1 MATNS
6 NLGKNSRLYLLG
18 AMLLFWCL
26 AICGRLVYLQIF
38 RYGSFVKQAEHQ
50 QQREIPLSAKRG
62 VIYDRA
68 GRELAMSV
76 LVDSA
81 FAVPSEVKDLP
92 TAISLITRITG
103 EDRNVVLDD
112 CRNHK
117 TFCWVARKADDETIE
132 RIQSLHLQGIH
143 FQKEPK
149 RFYPARDLAAQ
160 VVGTVGMEDS
170 GQSGIEHAFDGEL
183 RGRAGK
189 MFISVDARRQW
200 FSDVEKQPEPGQSLV
215 LTIDKNIQYIAEK
228 ELDQAIHDTQAIA
241 GTVIVENPH
250 TGEILALANRPTFNP
265 NLRKQIT
272 PAALTNRA
280 VSYVYE
286 PGSTFKLV
294 TISAA
299 LEEKLTNPDEV
310 FDCQMGSIVYNG
322 MRIRDSKPHGL
333 LPVWG
338 VLAESSDVGA
348 IKIALR
354 LGEDR
359 FYKYIRA
366 YGFGQQ
372 TGIELPGETRGL
384 TKPVS
389 RWSKVSIAAIS
400 MGQEIGISPLQLAGL
415 VSTFANDGVWVAP
428 RVVTGTV
435 QPQSTPQTVAF
446 HPGASRRVISSFTAA
461 EMRSMMQKVVL
472 EGTGRKAILEGYT
485 AAGKTGTAQKVDPA
499 TGAYSKTK
507 YIGSFAGFAP
517 VNNPQIV
524 VAVILDSAV
533 GLHQG
538 GQVSA
543 PVFRRVTQQVLEY
556 LHTPHDLPLAPQHQ
570 LLLAQAK
577 MKDKDLEEGTPDH
590 PGEPLETAEVNGAS
604 STLVTGRAGVPRAP
618 LRQAQG
624 RLSPATAADGHLVQ
638 AAILESEPVSSNTV
652 AASPNHE
659 SQPKSP
665 TEGNTMQA
673 SVPATGTVVL
683 DVEQGGIEVPS
694 FVGKTVRGAVEAAQ
708 DAGLELEA
716 VGSGVA
722 RQQSPAAGTHVA
734 AGAHVTVQF
743 GR

>member
-1 MATNS
+1 M
-6 NLGKNSRLYLLG
+6 
-18 AMLLFWCL
+18 

-68 GRELAMSV
+68 GHELAMSV

-81 FAVPSEVKDLP
+81 FAVPTEVKDLP
-92 TAISLITRITG
+92 TAVSLITRITG
-103 EDRNVVLDD
+103 EDRNVVLAD

-132 RIQSLHLQGIH
+132 RIKSLNLQGIH

-170 GQSGIEHAFDGEL
+170 GQSGIEHAFDDEL

-189 MFISVDARRQW
+189 MFISVDARRRW
-200 FSDVEKQPEPGQSLV
+200 FSDVEKQPEPGESLV
-215 LTIDKNIQYIAEK
+215 LTIDKNIQYVAEK

-265 NLRKQIT
+265 NLRKEIT
-272 PAALTNRA
+272 PNALTNRA

-338 VLAESSDVGA
+338 VLAESSDVGS

-359 FYKYIRA
+359 YYKYIRA
-366 YGFGQQ
+366 FGFGQQ

-384 TKPVS
+384 TKPPS

-400 MGQEIGISPLQLAGL
+400 IGQEIGISPLQLAGL

-428 RVVTGTV
+428 RIVAGKVE
-435 QPQSTPQTVAF
+435 PQGTPQTVAF
-446 HPGASRRVISSFTAA
+446 HPAASRRVISSYTAA

-485 AAGKTGTAQKVDPA
+485 SAGKTGTGQKVDPA

-507 YIGSFAGFAP
+507 YVGSFAGFAP
-517 VNNPQIV
+517 LNNPQIV

-533 GLHQG
+533 GPHQG
-538 GQVSA
+538 GQVAA
-543 PVFRRVTQQVLEY
+543 PVFRRVAQQVLEY
-556 LHTPHDLPLAPQHQ
+556 LHTPHDLPLAPNRQ
-570 LLLAQAK
+570 LLLAARA
-577 MKDKDLEEGTPDH
+577 KDKDLEEGTPDH
-590 PGEPLETAEVNGAS
+590 PGEPLETADVSGDSSGA
-604 STLVTGRAGVPRAP
+604 RAP
-618 LRQAQG
+618 LRQAHG
-624 RLSPATAADGHLVQ
+624 GPAPATTHADGHVVD
-638 AAILESEPVSSNTV
+638 AAMRQSEPAPAPSSDPGQ
-652 AASPNHE
+652 APAQSPDMASAP
-659 SQPKSP
+659 PKL
-665 TEGNTMQA
+665 
-673 SVPATGTVVL
+673 PATGTVVL

-716 VGSGVA
+716 IGSGLA
-722 RQQSPAAGTHVA
+722 RQQSPPAGTHVS

-743 GR
+743 GQ

>member
-1 MATNS
+1 MAGNPK
-6 NLGKNSRLYLLG
+6 LGKNSRLYLLG
-18 AMLLFWCL
+18 AMLLFWCV

-50 QQREIPLSAKRG
+50 QQREIPLAAKRG
-62 VIYDRA
+62 VIFDRA
-68 GRELAMSV
+68 GKELAMSV

-81 FAVPSEVKDLP
+81 FAVPTEVKDLP
-92 TAISLITRITG
+92 TAVSLVTRITG
-103 EDRNVVLDD
+103 EDRNVVLAD

-170 GQSGIEHAFDGEL
+170 GQSGIEHAFDDEL
-183 RGRAGK
+183 RGRAGR
-189 MFISVDARRQW
+189 MLISVDARRQW
-200 FSDVEKQPEPGQSLV
+200 FSDVEKQPEPGESLV

-228 ELDQAIHDTQAIA
+228 ELDQAIHETQAIA

-265 NLRKQIT
+265 NSRKQIT

-299 LEEKLTNPDEV
+299 LEEKLTNPNEV

-366 YGFGQQ
+366 FGFGQQ
-372 TGIELPGETRGL
+372 TGIELPGETRGM

-400 MGQEIGISPLQLAGL
+400 MGQEIGISPLQLSGL
-415 VSTFANDGVWVAP
+415 ISTFANDGVWVAP
-428 RVVTGTV
+428 RVVTGKV
-435 QPQSTPQTVAF
+435 EPQGTPQTVAF
-446 HPGASRRVISSFTAA
+446 HPGASRRVISSYTAA
-461 EMRSMMQKVVL
+461 QMRSMMQKVVL
-472 EGTGRKAILEGYT
+472 EGTGRKAVLEGYT
-485 AAGKTGTAQKVDPA
+485 SAGKTGTAQKVDPA

-517 VNNPQIV
+517 LNNPQIV

-556 LHTPHDLPLAPQHQ
+556 LHTPHDLPLAPNHQ

-577 MKDKDLEEGTPDH
+577 MKDNDLEEGTPDH
-590 PGEPLETAEVNGAS
+590 PGEPLETADVSGDS
-604 STLVTGRAGVPRAP
+604 SQPGRANVAQAP
-618 LRQAQG
+618 LQQAEG
-624 RLSPATAADGHLVQ
+624 RPSPATAGGNGNVVQ
-638 AAILESEPVSSNTV
+638 AAMRQSEPIP
-652 AASPNHE
+652 AAANQADQAIVMDST
-659 SQPKSP
+659 SVQPKS
-665 TEGNTMQA
+665 
-673 SVPATGTVVL
+673 PATGTVVL

-722 RQQSPAAGTHVA
+722 RQQSPLAGTHVT

>member
-1 MATNS
+1 MTTNS
-6 NLGKNSRLYLLG
+6 SLGKNSRLYLMG
-18 AMLLFWCL
+18 AMLLFWCV

-81 FAVPSEVKDLP
+81 FAVPTEVKDLP
-92 TAISLITRITG
+92 TAVSLITRITG
-103 EDRNVVLDD
+103 EDHNVVLTD
-112 CRNHK
+112 CRNHR

-132 RIQSLHLQGIH
+132 RIKSLRLQGIH

-160 VVGTVGMEDS
+160 VVGTVGMQDS
-170 GQSGIEHAFDGEL
+170 GLSGIEHAFDDKL

-200 FSDVEKQPEPGQSLV
+200 FSDVEKLPEPGENLV

-265 NLRKQIT
+265 NLRKEIT

-299 LEEKLTNPDEV
+299 LEEQLTNPDEI

-322 MRIRDSKPHGL
+322 MRIRDAKPHGL

-359 FYKYIRA
+359 LYKYIRA

-372 TGIELPGETRGL
+372 TGIELPGETRGM

-428 RVVTGTV
+428 RIVAGPVE
-435 QPQSTPQTVAF
+435 PQGTPQTVVF
-446 HPGASRRVISSFTAA
+446 HPGASRRVISSFTAG

-485 AAGKTGTAQKVDPA
+485 SAGKTGTAQKVDPA

-517 VNNPQIV
+517 INNPQIV

-543 PVFRRVTQQVLEY
+543 PVFRRVAQQVLEY

-570 LLLAQAK
+570 LLLARAQ

-590 PGEPLETAEVNGAS
+590 PGEPLETAEVSGDSAQSGKAS
-604 STLVTGRAGVPRAP
+604 VARVP

-624 RLSPATAADGHLVQ
+624 GLSPAKAASEGNVVQ
-638 AAILESEPVSSNTV
+638 AAMRQSEPVAGAPSPSNLSPSTGPDISS
-652 AASPNHE
+652 
-659 SQPKSP
+659 SQPKLPS
-665 TEGNTMQA
+665 
-673 SVPATGTVVL
+673 TGTVVL
-683 DVEQGGIEVPS
+683 AVEQGGIEVPS

-722 RQQSPAAGTHVA
+722 RQQSPPAGTRVA

>member
-1 MATNS
+1 MAVTS
-6 NLGKNSRLYLLG
+6 NLGKNSRLNLLG
-18 AMLLFWCL
+18 AVLLLWCA
-26 AICGRLVYLQIF
+26 AICMRLVYLQIF
-38 RYGSFVKQAEHQ
+38 EYGGFVKQAEHQ

-68 GRELAMSV
+68 GHELAMSV

-81 FAVPSEVKDLP
+81 FAVPTEVKDLP
-92 TAISLITRITG
+92 TAVSLITRITG
-103 EDRNVVLDD
+103 EDRNVVLAD

-117 TFCWVARKADDETIE
+117 TFCWVARKADDETIQ
-132 RIQSLHLQGIH
+132 RIKSLNLQGIH

-170 GQSGIEHAFDGEL
+170 GQSGIEHEFDGEL
-183 RGRAGK
+183 RGRPGR
-189 MFISVDARRQW
+189 MLISVDARRQW
-200 FSDVEKQPEPGQSLV
+200 FSDVEKQPEVGENLV

-265 NLRKQIT
+265 NLRRQIT
-272 PAALTNRA
+272 PAALTDRA

-299 LEEKLTNPDEV
+299 LEEKLTNPNEI

-400 MGQEIGISPLQLAGL
+400 MGQEIGISALQLSAL
-415 VSTFANDGVWVAP
+415 ISTFANDGVWVAP
-428 RVVTGTV
+428 RIVTGEV
-435 QPQSTPQTVAF
+435 EPRSPKAVAF
-446 HPGASRRVISSFTAA
+446 HPGASHRVISSYTAA

-472 EGTGRKAILEGYT
+472 EGTGRKAILEGYSS
-485 AAGKTGTAQKVDPA
+485 AGKTGTAQKVDPA

-507 YIGSFAGFAP
+507 YVGSFAGFAP

-577 MKDKDLEEGTPDH
+577 MKEKDLEEGTPDH
-590 PGEPLETAEVNGAS
+590 PGEPLETAEVNGDSSEQTKPTVARAQFRRTPDGILPAS
-604 STLVTGRAGVPRAP
+604 ADSTGKVI
-618 LRQAQG
+618 
-624 RLSPATAADGHLVQ
+624 Q
-638 AAILESEPVSSNTV
+638 AAIRQSDSEEAPAASSSGHETIKTGESDAV
-652 AASPNHE
+652 AASTILANR
-659 SQPKSP
+659 
-665 TEGNTMQA
+665 
-673 SVPATGTVVL
+673 TVVL
-683 DVEQGGIEVPS
+683 EVEQGGIEMPS
-694 FVGKTVRGAVEAAQ
+694 FAGKTVRGAVEAAEA
-708 DAGLELEA
+708 AGLELEA
-716 VGSGVA
+716 VGSGIA
-722 RQQSPAAGTHVA
+722 KQQSPAAGTHVA

>member
-1 MATNS
+1 M
-6 NLGKNSRLYLLG
+6 
-18 AMLLFWCL
+18 
-26 AICGRLVYLQIF
+26 QIF
-38 RYGSFVKQAEHQ
+38 RYGGFVKQAEHQ

-68 GRELAMSV
+68 GHELAMSV

-92 TAISLITRITG
+92 TAVSLITRITG
-103 EDRNVVLDD
+103 EDHNVVLAD

-117 TFCWVARKADDETIE
+117 TFCWVARKANDETIE
-132 RIQSLHLQGIH
+132 RIKSLNLQGIH

-170 GQSGIEHAFDGEL
+170 GQSGIEHAFDDEL
-183 RGRAGK
+183 RGQSGK
-189 MFISVDARRQW
+189 MLISVDARRQW
-200 FSDVEKQPEPGQSLV
+200 FSDVEKQPEPGENLV

-272 PAALTNRA
+272 PGALTNRA

-299 LEEKLTNPDEV
+299 LEEKLTNPNEV

-366 YGFGQQ
+366 FGFGQQ

-400 MGQEIGISPLQLAGL
+400 MGQEIGISPIQLAGL

-428 RVVTGTV
+428 HIVTGKV
-435 QPQSTPQTVAF
+435 DPQGTPLTVAF
-446 HPGASRRVISSFTAA
+446 HPGASHRVISSYTAA
-461 EMRSMMQKVVL
+461 EMRAMMQKVVL

-485 AAGKTGTAQKVDPA
+485 SAGKTGTAQKVDPA

-517 VNNPQIV
+517 LNNPQIV

-543 PVFRRVTQQVLEY
+543 PVFHRIAQQVLEY
-556 LHTPHDLPLAPQHQ
+556 LHVPHDLPLAPNHQ
-570 LLLAQAK
+570 LLLASRA
-577 MKDKDLEEGTPDH
+577 KDKDLEEGTPDH
-590 PGEPLETAEVNGAS
+590 PGEPLETAEVNGDAS
-604 STLVTGRAGVPRAP
+604 QAAAEKDRVARAP
-618 LRQAQG
+618 A
-624 RLSPATAADGHLVQ
+624 PATASSDGTVIQ
-638 AAILESEPVSSNTV
+638 AAMRQSEVAVDPASKSDQAPALSSDAVS
-652 AASPNHE
+652 A
-659 SQPKSP
+659 QPKLP
-665 TEGNTMQA
+665 T
-673 SVPATGTVVL
+673 SGTVVL
-683 DVEQGGIEVPS
+683 DVEQGGIEVPL

-708 DAGLELEA
+708 NAGLELEA

-722 RQQSPAAGTHVA
+722 RQQFPPAGTHVA